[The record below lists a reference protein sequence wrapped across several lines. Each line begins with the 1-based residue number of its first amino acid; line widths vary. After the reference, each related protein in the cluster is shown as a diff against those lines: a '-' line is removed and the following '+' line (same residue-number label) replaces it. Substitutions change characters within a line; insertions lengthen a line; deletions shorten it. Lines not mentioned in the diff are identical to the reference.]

1 MAINNKFKVKHGLEV
16 NTLTGTTQTL
26 VFPTSDGVANQAI
39 ITDGAGNLTFGDAR
53 AENVQVGVKNVSGGT
68 LTKGT
73 PVHQTGTAGNNMEV
87 VAARA
92 DTASLTPAVG
102 ILAQDLADQAEGYA
116 IISGRMQGVNTSS
129 FSEGDVVYLGPTG
142 GYTTTKPTS
151 VNHAIQNLGIVTKV
165 HATNGGIVVLGAGR
179 ANDIPNFVAGDL
191 LNLDPNNNGGKVIQA
206 NSAGTGFEF
215 GGVTLG
221 QSSRDNFTGD
231 GSTNQFTLSQVYAGQ
246 NDILVFVDGVIQYPG
261 ANFTL
266 NGTTLAFT
274 STPVNGARIECFG
287 TSPLTQV
294 NIPGDGTVTPAKLA
308 ASAYTRDIF
317 TGNGS
322 TATYNLTGDAGS
334 PLAPFVF
341 VGGVLQDPSTHY
353 NIDVLVNPQT
363 ITFTSN
369 LPNGTE
375 ATVVYGPVSS
385 TGTPSDGTVTFQKLA
400 PSVFNY
406 DTFTGDGTTTTFT
419 LSENVLEAK
428 HLLVTVAAV
437 MQTPTTAYTAQGTTL
452 TFTSAPANGAAI
464 LVRYYVGASI
474 LTPADNS
481 VSTVKIQDDA
491 VTKAKL
497 AFNPE
502 DDAVALAIA
511 LG

>member
-1 MAINNKFKVKHGLEV
+1 MATNKKFRVKHGLEV
-16 NTLTGTTQTL
+16 NTLSGSTDTIT
-26 VFPTSDGVANQAI
+26 FPTADGTAGQVI
-39 ITDGAGNLTFGDAR
+39 KTDGAGNLSFTTVSANFLGLTD
-53 AENVQVGVKNVSGGT
+53 VGESTYSN
-68 LTKGT
+68 
-73 PVHQTGTAGNNMEV
+73 Q
-87 VAARA
+87 
-92 DTASLTPAVG
+92 
-102 ILAQDLADQAEGYA
+102 
-116 IISGRMQGVNTSS
+116 
-129 FSEGDVVYLGPTG
+129 
-142 GYTTTKPTS
+142 
-151 VNHAIQNLGIVTKV
+151 
-165 HATNGGIVVLGAGR
+165 
-179 ANDIPNFVAGDL
+179 
-191 LNLDPNNNGGKVIQA
+191 GGKVVQVNA
-206 NSAGTGFEF
+206 AGTGLEF

-221 QSSRDNFTGD
+221 QSSRDSFTGD
-231 GSTNQFTLSQVYAGQ
+231 GTTTAFTLTQTYAGQ

-261 ANFTL
+261 TNFTL
-266 NGTTLAFT
+266 SGTTLTFT
-274 STPVNGARIECFG
+274 TAPANSARIEAFG
-287 TSPLTQV
+287 TTPLTTV
-294 NIPGDGTVTPAKLA
+294 NVPGDGTVTPAKLA

-322 TATYNLTGDAGS
+322 TATYNLTGDPGS

-341 VGGVLQDPSTHY
+341 VGGVLQDPTTHY
-353 NIDVLVNPQT
+353 TIDALATPKT

-375 ATVVYGPVSS
+375 ATIVYGPVSV
-385 TGTPSDGTVTFQKLA
+385 TGVPSDGSITFQKLA
-400 PSVFNY
+400 PSVFEF

-419 LSENVLEAK
+419 LSQNVLEAK
-428 HLLVTVAAV
+428 HLLVSVASV

-452 TFTSAPANGAAI
+452 TFTSAPANGASI

-481 VSTVKIQDDA
+481 VSTVKIQNSA